1 MVQAVS
7 LRAAVFWPLLISAA
21 LALDPAIFTKE
32 AELVPGS
39 IGPGLDCWDLLPLL
53 LGTDCTWPSVT
64 EQEVVVTLCVT
75 SSDSGALVITSPA
88 PFSGQDVYRA
98 RLVGQEIQLLEVHY
112 CSRQLAIAPYRTTTT
127 GAVHAEVLHLHSN
140 FTYHNPTPVNDVP
153 ALLASDYDFET
164 QSPVPFKCTGGPCP
178 LCESLHNPGRWM
190 FNGMQ
195 PALQR
200 TCIFPRYFSGCHG
213 IPIFDT
219 WSMTAPVFDL
229 SYDGAHYKGDIGY
242 EIGLALL
249 NYLCKNHRI

>member
-88 PFSGQDVYRA
+88 PFSGQVSSVFQTRA
-98 RLVGQEIQLLEVHY
+98 AACVKV
-112 CSRQLAIAPYRTTTT
+112 
-127 GAVHAEVLHLHSN
+127 
-140 FTYHNPTPVNDVP
+140 
-153 ALLASDYDFET
+153 
-164 QSPVPFKCTGGPCP
+164 
-178 LCESLHNPGRWM
+178 
-190 FNGMQ
+190 
-195 PALQR
+195 
-200 TCIFPRYFSGCHG
+200 
-213 IPIFDT
+213 
-219 WSMTAPVFDL
+219 
-229 SYDGAHYKGDIGY
+229 
-242 EIGLALL
+242 
-249 NYLCKNHRI
+249 